1 VRASPDQ
8 FDSVARRRQS
18 SRPVSNHP
26 RSGFAGVIYGL
37 LAYLAWGLLPIYWK
51 QVETASPD
59 EILSHRIIWSLLFV
73 ALVLSLQRGWKDLW
87 KICRSSRAMAWA
99 ALSGTLI
106 ATNWFLYIWA
116 VLSSHIVETSFGY
129 YLTPLANVL
138 VGALIL
144 RERLRPVQIIAILL
158 AAIGLIPFALGLD
171 HFPWLALAL
180 CFSFAFYGLIRKIA
194 PAGALNGLF
203 LETAWLT
210 PLAACLIGWR
220 ICSRTGTF
228 LFAGHQQ
235 TILLVAAGAV
245 TAMPLIWFAAA
256 ARRVSMSTLGILQY
270 IAPSVA
276 FLVSVFV
283 YPEPV
288 TAMNLLGFA
297 FIWVALALY
306 TSESLL
312 HYRPRRITPAAP
324 VAVERC
330 PQSSG

>member
-1 VRASPDQ
+1 MSTH
-8 FDSVARRRQS
+8 
-18 SRPVSNHP
+18 SRSI
-26 RSGFAGVIYGL
+26 GVIYGI

-51 QVETASPD
+51 QVETASAD
-59 EILSHRIIWSLLFV
+59 EILSHRIVWSLAFV
-73 ALVLSLQRGWKDLW
+73 ALILSLQRGWKALW
-87 KICRSSRAMAWA
+87 KICRSSRAIAWA

-116 VLSSHIVETSFGY
+116 VISSHIVETSFGY

-144 RERLRPVQIIAILL
+144 RERLRPLQIGAIVIA
-158 AAIGLIPFALGLD
+158 AFGLIPFALGLD

-180 CFSFAFYGLIRKIA
+180 CFSFAFYGLVRKIA
-194 PAGALNGLF
+194 PAGALNGLL

-210 PLAACLIGWR
+210 PLAICLIGGR
-220 ICSRTGTF
+220 LFSRTGTF
-228 LFAGHQQ
+228 LFAGNLH
-235 TILLVAAGAV
+235 TVLLIAAGAI
-245 TAMPLIWFAAA
+245 TAVPLIWFAAA
-256 ARRVSMSTLGILQY
+256 ARRVSMSTLGVLQY

-288 TAMNLLGFA
+288 TAMDLVGFG

-312 HYRPRRITPAAP
+312 HHRPRRIIPSAP
-324 VAVERC
+324 VAPGEC
-330 PQSSG
+330 PESSG